1 VIIVAGAL
9 EVDPDQRDAFLAG
22 RLDGMRASRAEPGCI
37 EYTLSADP
45 LQPGRVVLLE
55 RWESQESLNTHLSAL
70 RADSSGDSGAAPE
83 IPVKSASIMVYDIA
97 GERPLP
103 H

>member
-1 VIIVAGAL
+1 VVIVTGAL

-22 RLDGMRASRAEPGCI
+22 RVDVMRASRTEAGCL

-55 RWESQESLNTHLSAL
+55 KWENQESLDAHLSGL
-70 RADSSGDSGAAPE
+70 RAGSSAGSAESAPE
-83 IPVKSASIMVYDIA
+83 IPVKSTSIIVYDVA
-97 GERPLP
+97 GERALA
-103 H
+103 